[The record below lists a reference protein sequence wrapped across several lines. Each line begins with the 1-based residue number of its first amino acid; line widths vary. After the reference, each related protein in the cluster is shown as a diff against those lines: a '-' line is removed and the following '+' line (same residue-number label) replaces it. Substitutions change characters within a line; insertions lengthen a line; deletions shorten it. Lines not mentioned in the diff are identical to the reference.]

1 MGGRGDSMALAS
13 MTGFARTQGSA
24 GAWSWAWEIKSVNG
38 KGLDVRLR
46 LPTGWEGLEGGLKQ
60 IASRVLGRGN
70 VNANLSMTRSDAA
83 VSVRVNEDVLRAI
96 ALSVRKVAAD
106 LDAPPVRLEGLLN
119 LKGVLEVA
127 ESEDSEDERRA
138 AEQAVTEGFEAA
150 LGDLVAM
157 RAQEG
162 AALGLVLNERL
173 DGIAALT
180 AQAEANPTRRPEAIR
195 AKLAEQIRVLMDT
208 GTNFDPDR
216 LHQEALVLA
225 SKVDVREELDRL
237 VAHVA
242 AARAM
247 LGEGGAVGRKLDFL
261 AQEFNRETNTLCSKA
276 NDVSLTAI
284 GLELKGL
291 VEQFREQV
299 QNIE

>member
-1 MGGRGDSMALAS
+1 MALAS

-46 LPTGWEGLEGGLKQ
+46 LPAGWEGLEAGLKQ

-70 VNANLSMTRSDAA
+70 VNANLSMTRADAA

-138 AEQAVTEGFEAA
+138 VEHAVTAGFEAA

-180 AQAEANPTRRPEAIR
+180 AQAEANPTRQPDAIR
-195 AKLAEQIRVLMDT
+195 GKLAEQIRVLMDT
-208 GTNFDPDR
+208 GANFDPDR
-216 LHQEALVLA
+216 LHQEALMLA

>member
-1 MGGRGDSMALAS
+1 MALAS

-46 LPTGWEGLEGGLKQ
+46 LPGGWEGLEAGLKQ
-60 IASRVLGRGN
+60 IASRVLGRGS
-70 VNANLSMTRSDAA
+70 VNANLTMTRADAA

-96 ALSVRKVAAD
+96 ALSVGKVAAD
-106 LDAPPVRLEGLLN
+106 LNAPPVRLESLLN
-119 LKGVLEVA
+119 LKGVLEIA
-127 ESEDSEDERRA
+127 ESEDSEAERRA
-138 AEQAVTEGFEAA
+138 AEQAVIAGFEAA

-173 DGIAALT
+173 DAIAALT
-180 AQAEANPTRRPEAIR
+180 AQAEANPTRQAEAIR

-208 GTNFDPDR
+208 GANFDPDR
-216 LHQEALVLA
+216 LHQEALMLA

-247 LGEGGAVGRKLDFL
+247 LGDRK
-261 AQEFNRETNTLCSKA
+261 S
-276 NDVSLTAI
+276 V
-284 GLELKGL
+284 
-291 VEQFREQV
+291 V
-299 QNIE
+299 

>member
-1 MGGRGDSMALAS
+1 MALAS

-46 LPTGWEGLEGGLKQ
+46 LPAGWEGLEAGLKQ

-83 VSVRVNEDVLRAI
+83 VSVRVNEDVLRAV

-127 ESEDSEDERRA
+127 ESEDSADERRA
-138 AEQAVTEGFEAA
+138 AEQAVTAGFEAA
-150 LGDLVAM
+150 LGDLAAM

-180 AQAEANPTRRPEAIR
+180 AQAEANPTRQPEAIR

-208 GTNFDPDR
+208 GANFDPDR

>member
-1 MGGRGDSMALAS
+1 MTLAS
-13 MTGFARTQGSA
+13 MTGFARTQGTS
-24 GAWSWAWEIKSVNG
+24 GAWSWAWELKSVNG

-46 LPTGWEGLEGGLKQ
+46 LPAGWEGLENALRQTAG
-60 IASRVLGRGN
+60 RVLTRGN
-70 VNANLSMTRSDAA
+70 VNANLSLTRADPE

-96 ALSVRKVAAD
+96 AQSVRRVAD
-106 LDAPPVRLEGLLN
+106 ELGAPPVQLESLIG
-119 LKGVLEVA
+119 LKGVMEI
-127 ESEDSEDERRA
+127 SEAQDSDTARA
-138 AEQAVTEGFEAA
+138 ALETAIVTGFEQALAELA
-150 LGDLVAM
+150 AM

-162 AALGLVLNERL
+162 AALALVLGERL
-173 DGIAALT
+173 SGIAALT
-180 AQAEANPTRRPEAIR
+180 AAAEANPARRPEAIR
-195 AKLAEQIRVLMDT
+195 AKLADQIRVLMDT
-208 GTNFDPDR
+208 GANFDPDR
-216 LHQEALVLA
+216 LHQEALMIA

-237 VAHVA
+237 VTHVA

-247 LGEGGAVGRKLDFL
+247 LAEGGAIGRRLDFL

>member
-1 MGGRGDSMALAS
+1 MTLAS
-13 MTGFARTQGSA
+13 MTGFARTQGIS
-24 GAWSWAWEIKSVNG
+24 GAWSWAWELKSVNG

-46 LPTGWEGLEGGLKQ
+46 LPGGWDSVEAGLKQ
-60 IASRVLGRGN
+60 SAARALSRGN
-70 VNANLSMTRSDAA
+70 VNANLSLTRADPE
-83 VSVRVNEDVLRAI
+83 VSVRVNEHVLRTI
-96 ALSVRKVAAD
+96 ALSVRRVAEE
-106 LDAPPVRLEGLLN
+106 LGAPPVQLESLIG
-119 LKGVLEVA
+119 LKGVLEISEA
-127 ESEDSEDERRA
+127 QESEASRMALEADVVAGFQQALSELA
-138 AEQAVTEGFEAA
+138 
-150 LGDLVAM
+150 AM

-162 AALGLVLNERL
+162 AALGLVLSERL

-180 AQAEANPTRRPEAIR
+180 AAAEANPSRRPEAIR
-195 AKLAEQIRVLMDT
+195 AKLADQLRVLMDT
-208 GTNFDPDR
+208 GASFDSDR
-216 LHQEALVLA
+216 LHQEALMMA

-247 LGEGGAVGRKLDFL
+247 LVEGGAIGRRLDFL

>member
-1 MGGRGDSMALAS
+1 MALAS

-46 LPTGWEGLEGGLKQ
+46 LPAGWEGLEAGLKQ

-70 VNANLSMTRSDAA
+70 VNANLSMTRADAA

-138 AEQAVTEGFEAA
+138 VEHAVTAGFEAA

-180 AQAEANPTRRPEAIR
+180 AQAEANPTRQPDAIR
-195 AKLAEQIRVLMDT
+195 GKLAEQIRVLMDT
-208 GTNFDPDR
+208 GANFDPDR

>member
-1 MGGRGDSMALAS
+1 MALAS

-46 LPTGWEGLEGGLKQ
+46 LPGGWEGLEGGLKQ
-60 IASRVLGRGN
+60 IASRVLGRGS
-70 VNANLSMTRSDAA
+70 VNANLTMTRADAA

-96 ALSVRKVAAD
+96 ALSVGKVAAD
-106 LDAPPVRLEGLLN
+106 LNAPPVRLESLLN
-119 LKGVLEVA
+119 LKGVLEIA
-127 ESEDSEDERRA
+127 ESEDSEAERRA
-138 AEQAVTEGFEAA
+138 AEQAVIAGFEAA

-173 DGIAALT
+173 DAIAALT
-180 AQAEANPTRRPEAIR
+180 AQAEANPTRQAEAIR

-208 GTNFDPDR
+208 GANFDPDR
-216 LHQEALVLA
+216 LHQEALMLA

-284 GLELKGL
+284 GLELKGV

>member
-1 MGGRGDSMALAS
+1 MALAS

-24 GAWSWAWEIKSVNG
+24 GAWNWAWELKSVNG
-38 KGLDVRLR
+38 KGLDIRLR
-46 LPTGWEGLEGGLKQ
+46 LPGGWEGLEIGLKQ
-60 IASRVLGRGN
+60 VAGRALARGN
-70 VNANLSMTRSDAA
+70 VNATLSMTRTDSA
-83 VSVRVNEDVLRAI
+83 VSVRVNEDMLRAV
-96 ALSVRKVAAD
+96 AASVSKVAAG
-106 LDAPPVRLEGLLN
+106 LGAPPVHLESLLN
-119 LKGVLEVA
+119 IKGVIEITEA
-127 ESEDSEDERRA
+127 EDSEAERRVVEA
-138 AEQAVTEGFEAA
+138 AIIAGFETAMA
-150 LGDLVAM
+150 NLVTM

-162 AALGLVLNERL
+162 AALALVLNERL

-180 AQAEANPTRRPEAIR
+180 ARAEANPTRQPEAIR
-195 AKLAEQIRVLMDT
+195 AKLAEQIRVLT
-208 GTNFDPDR
+208 ETAVNFDSDR
-216 LHQEALVLA
+216 LHQEALLIA
-225 SKVDVREELDRL
+225 AKVDVREELDRL

>member
-1 MGGRGDSMALAS
+1 MALAS

-46 LPTGWEGLEGGLKQ
+46 LPGGWEGLEAGLKQ
-60 IASRVLGRGN
+60 IASRVLGRGS
-70 VNANLSMTRSDAA
+70 VNANLTMTRADAA

-96 ALSVRKVAAD
+96 ALSVGKVAAD
-106 LDAPPVRLEGLLN
+106 LNAPPVRLESLLN
-119 LKGVLEVA
+119 LKGVLEIA
-127 ESEDSEDERRA
+127 ESEDSEAERRA
-138 AEQAVTEGFEAA
+138 AEQAVIAGFEAA

-173 DGIAALT
+173 DAIAALT
-180 AQAEANPTRRPEAIR
+180 AQAEANPTRQAEAIR

-208 GTNFDPDR
+208 GANFDPDR
-216 LHQEALVLA
+216 LHQEALMLA

-242 AARAM
+242 AARAI

-284 GLELKGL
+284 GLELKGV

>member
-1 MGGRGDSMALAS
+1 MALAS

-46 LPTGWEGLEGGLKQ
+46 LPGGWEGLEAGLKQ
-60 IASRVLGRGN
+60 IASRVLGRGS
-70 VNANLSMTRSDAA
+70 VNANLTMTRADAA

-96 ALSVRKVAAD
+96 ALSVGKVAAD
-106 LDAPPVRLEGLLN
+106 LNAPPVRLESLLN
-119 LKGVLEVA
+119 LKGVLEIA
-127 ESEDSEDERRA
+127 ESEDSEAERRA
-138 AEQAVTEGFEAA
+138 AEQAVIAGFEAA

-173 DGIAALT
+173 DAIAALT
-180 AQAEANPTRRPEAIR
+180 AQAEANPTRQAEAIR
-195 AKLAEQIRVLMDT
+195 TKLAEQIRVLMDT
-208 GTNFDPDR
+208 GANFDPDR
-216 LHQEALVLA
+216 LHQEALMLA

-284 GLELKGL
+284 GLELKGV

>member
-1 MGGRGDSMALAS
+1 MALAS

-46 LPTGWEGLEGGLKQ
+46 LPGGWEGLEAGLKQ
-60 IASRVLGRGN
+60 IASRVLGRGS
-70 VNANLSMTRSDAA
+70 VNANLTMTRADAA

-96 ALSVRKVAAD
+96 ALSVGKVAAD
-106 LDAPPVRLEGLLN
+106 LNAPPVRLESLLN
-119 LKGVLEVA
+119 LKGVLEIA
-127 ESEDSEDERRA
+127 ESEDSEAERRA
-138 AEQAVTEGFEAA
+138 AEQAVIAGFEAA

-173 DGIAALT
+173 DAIAALT
-180 AQAEANPTRRPEAIR
+180 AQAEANPTRQAEAIR

-208 GTNFDPDR
+208 GANFDPDR
-216 LHQEALVLA
+216 LHQEALMLA

-284 GLELKGL
+284 GLELKGV